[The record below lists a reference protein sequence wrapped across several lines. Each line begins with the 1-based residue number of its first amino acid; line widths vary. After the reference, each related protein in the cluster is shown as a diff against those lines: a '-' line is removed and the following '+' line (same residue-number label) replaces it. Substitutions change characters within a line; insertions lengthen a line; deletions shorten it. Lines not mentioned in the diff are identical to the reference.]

1 MGYGSSLMAYHT
13 VKLRENLV
21 EVNAGIMKIILQE
34 EMKERKE
41 ISWCAKRKKLQV
53 ALKIRV
59 TNRGEEN

>member
-41 ISWCAKRKKLQV
+41 IS
-53 ALKIRV
+53 
-59 TNRGEEN
+59 